1 MNQPPVLL
9 ESRDGVATI
18 TLNRPEKKNALDF
31 PMREELA
38 RALDALS
45 KDDSVRAVILTG
57 AGGAFCAGGDI
68 STMGGSDATAE
79 AGLKR
84 AKSVHRWLHTL
95 IEFDRPVI
103 AAVDGPA
110 FGIGFSLA
118 LASDLVLASPR
129 ARFCLSFLRIGLI
142 PDGGAHYTLPR
153 VVGMQRAKELV
164 FSARE
169 LDAATALEYGIVM
182 EVVPGEALMERARSI
197 ASSFCNASGVALA
210 LSKAT
215 LNRSFE
221 SDLSTIL
228 ELEAASQGVAF
239 TSEVHRAA
247 VKRFMDK
254 QPPLFK
260 WPARP

>member
-1 MNQPPVLL
+1 MSEQPVLVDL
-9 ESRDGVATI
+9 REGVATI
-18 TLNRPEKKNALDF
+18 TLNRPEKKNALDL
-31 PMREELA
+31 PMRGELA
-38 RALDALS
+38 RALDALAR
-45 KDDSVRAVILTG
+45 DEAVRAVILTG
-57 AGGAFCAGGDI
+57 AAGAFCAGGDI

-118 LASDLVLASPR
+118 LASDLVLATPR

-169 LDAATALEYGIVM
+169 LDAASALEYGIVT
-182 EVVPGEALMERARSI
+182 EIVPADSLLERARSI
-197 ASSFCNASGVALA
+197 ASSFCNASAVALA
-210 LSKAT
+210 LSKAIV
-215 LNRSFE
+215 NRSFE

-228 ELEAASQGVAF
+228 ELEAAAQGVAF
-239 TSEVHRAA
+239 SSEVHREA

-260 WPARP
+260 WPAR